1 MTNQSASTDRNASR
15 FAWVDIA
22 KGLCIVAVVC
32 LYASNDLAQIFG
44 SAGWLEPW
52 SAFARPFRMPD
63 FFLLSGLFL
72 SAVIDRP
79 WKNYLDT
86 KVAHYAYFLLLW
98 VSIIFAYDVF
108 VLDALPAA
116 LQSETRFVKLWVW
129 NLLYPDHMLW
139 FILTLPMF
147 FIATRLLR
155 QVPRLALWLAAGL
168 AMAAA
173 PKTGMP
179 PIDNFAAYYVF
190 FLTGHFGAAWIFKF
204 ADLARAHKAPTAALF
219 VAWCVINQWAVSA
232 GLTAL
237 PGLDLAFGFLG
248 ITAVI
253 GLSTLLAQ
261 TRGFGWLAHAGANSI
276 VVYLGFFIPLTLLV
290 RFAWASQWPI
300 GINALA
306 TLAVLIGVAAPLL
319 LFHLSRKTL
328 LRYLFIRPTWAH
340 LGGLAKAKRGS
351 PAGAA
356 SSEQGATSLNSSFD
370 STTLPIRVT
379 CQPLRDHSNL
389 ETLWRELSSRSS
401 CSFFLTWP
409 WIGTWIEQLPARS
422 DARLLLA
429 YSGTSLVG
437 AAIFVKTKRRIG
449 PVPICDAWHLH
460 AMGNA
465 TDDSLFIE
473 HNDFLIDREHGDD
486 VRKTMIAAWSGLAG
500 AGAELHL
507 PGLTAAAQS
516 MVQSRGMR
524 RQDTTKQSAVVDL
537 AAVRGAALDFTNVL
551 SSHSRRF
558 VRRSMKEYQTLGAL
572 QLDEAGTPGEAL
584 EFFDGL
590 VRLHEAVWRSRGQQ
604 SSFAGPDSLGFH
616 RQLIARWFAQG
627 ALQLLRVRAGD
638 KPIGYIYSFITAKR
652 LYVFQ
657 SGFDY
662 SAIEK
667 HSRPGL
673 VTHTLAIQH
682 NAAKGYDCYDLLA
695 GESQYKATLATGT
708 EPMTWSVL
716 QMPTLRLSAETL
728 LRDALWRLR
737 RLKAS

>member
-1 MTNQSASTDRNASR
+1 MSSETKVAGRMADR

-32 LYASNDLAQIFG
+32 LYARNDLAQIFDG
-44 SAGWLEPW
+44 AGWLEAW

-63 FFLLSGLFL
+63 FFLMSGLFL

-86 KVAHYAYFLLLW
+86 KVAHYAYFLVLW

-108 VLDALPAA
+108 VLGASPAA
-116 LQSETRFVKLWVW
+116 LQSVGLIKLWAW
-129 NLLYPDHMLW
+129 NLVYPDHMLW
-139 FILTLPMF
+139 FIQTLPMF
-147 FIATRLLR
+147 FVATRLLR
-155 QVPRLALWLAAGL
+155 HVPRLALWAVAGL

-173 PKTGMP
+173 PKTGVH

-204 ADLARAHKAPTAALF
+204 ADLARAHRAPTAALF
-219 VAWCVINQWAVSA
+219 VVWCVINQWAVSA

-237 PGLDLAFGFLG
+237 PGLDLAFGLLG

-261 TRGFGWLAHAGANSI
+261 SRGFGWLAHAGANSI
-276 VVYLGFFIPLTLLV
+276 VVYLGFFIPLTLFLRV
-290 RFAWASQWPI
+290 VWASQWSI
-300 GINALA
+300 EINTLA
-306 TLAVLIGVAAPLL
+306 TLAVLIGVAAPLV
-319 LFHLSRKTL
+319 LFRVSRKTL
-328 LRYLFIRPTWAH
+328 LRYLFVRPTWAH
-340 LGGLAKAKRGS
+340 LGGLAKTKQAPAAPK
-351 PAGAA
+351 AGA
-356 SSEQGATSLNSSFD
+356 EQAPTSVNSSFD

-379 CQPLRDHSNL
+379 CQPLRDQADL
-389 ETLWRELSSRSS
+389 ETLWRDLESRSS

-409 WIGTWIEQLPARS
+409 WIGTWIGLLPARC

-429 YSGTSLVG
+429 YSGTRPVG
-437 AAIFVKTKRRIG
+437 AAIFVKARRRLG
-449 PVPICDAWHLH
+449 PIPICDAWHLH
-460 AMGNA
+460 AMGNE
-465 TDDSLFIE
+465 TDDNLYIE
-473 HNDFLIDREHGDD
+473 HNDFLIDRDHGDD
-486 VRKTMIAAWSGLAG
+486 VRKAMIAAWSGVAG
-500 AGAELHL
+500 AAAELHL
-507 PGLTAAAQS
+507 PGLTPSAQS
-516 MVQSRGMR
+516 MAQVRGMR

-537 AAVRGAALDFTNVL
+537 TAVRAAELDFTNVL

-558 VRRSMKEYQTLGAL
+558 VRRSMKEYQTLGPV
-572 QLDEAGTPGEAL
+572 QLDEAGSSAEAL

-590 VRLHEAVWRSRGQQ
+590 VGLHEAVWRSRGLK
-604 SSFAGPDSLGFH
+604 SSFAASISLGFH
-616 RQLIARWFAQG
+616 RRLIERWFAEG
-627 ALQLLRVRAGD
+627 ALQLLRVRAGA
-638 KPIGYIYSFITAKR
+638 KPIGYIYSFIAGKR

-662 SAIEK
+662 GVLEK

-716 QMPTLRLSAETL
+716 QKPALRLSTENM
-728 LRDALWRLR
+728 LRDALWRWR
-737 RLKAS
+737 RIRA